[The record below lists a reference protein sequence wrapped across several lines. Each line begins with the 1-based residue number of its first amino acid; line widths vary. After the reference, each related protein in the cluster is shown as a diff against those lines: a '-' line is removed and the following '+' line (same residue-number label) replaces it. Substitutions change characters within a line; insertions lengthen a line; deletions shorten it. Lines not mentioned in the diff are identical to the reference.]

1 MISTIERDWICK
13 NGVFHFP
20 MKELPNW
27 YGILNIGFVYHGEWS
42 DSEVEYKGKRINS
55 HDIEDV
61 MWENYREDCLEGRVE
76 DTFDGFDIYMKEHQ
90 NEVYEILEEIINREE
105 D

>member
-13 NGVFHFP
+13 NGVFYFP
-20 MKELPNW
+20 MKELPDW

-42 DSEVEYKGKRINS
+42 DSEVEYKGKRINCN
-55 HDIEDV
+55 DIEEV
-61 MWENYREDCLEGRVE
+61 MWENYREDCLEERIE

-105 D
+105 N

>member
-13 NGVFHFP
+13 NGVFYVP
-20 MKELPNW
+20 MKELPDW
-27 YGILNIGFVYHGEWS
+27 YGIPNIGFVYHGAWA
-42 DSEVEYKGKRINS
+42 DSEVEYKGKRINCN
-55 HDIEDV
+55 DIEEV
-61 MWENYREDCLEGRVE
+61 MWENYREDCLEERVE